1 MRSTK
6 LGMLLMP
13 SAPNSLNPR
22 PMLADRRARTDIKK
36 VGELDNGLP
45 IYGFKFRGSA
55 RIRFGV
61 MADEVERVLPEAVT
75 EVDGL
80 KFIDLDLVGRDA
92 LENGA

>member
-1 MRSTK
+1 
-6 LGMLLMP
+6 MP
-13 SAPNSLNPR
+13 SAPNILSPDRPQTR

-55 RIRFGV
+55 RIQFGV
-61 MADEVERVLPEAVT
+61 MADEVEKVMPEAVT
-75 EVDGL
+75 EADGL

-92 LENGA
+92 LAAASY